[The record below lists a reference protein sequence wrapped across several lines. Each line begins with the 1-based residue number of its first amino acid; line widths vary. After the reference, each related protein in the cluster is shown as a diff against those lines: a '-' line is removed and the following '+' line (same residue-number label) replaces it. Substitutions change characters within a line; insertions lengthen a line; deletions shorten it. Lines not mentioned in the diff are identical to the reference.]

1 MLYLIS
7 QKARVSRAKAK
18 ELFKTVLQQARQPQF
33 YEIYG
38 VPDTME
44 GRFEMVAL
52 HGGLLVSRLC
62 RADMGR
68 EGKVL
73 AQAFFDEMFR
83 NIDWAMRESGVGDLA
98 VPRRIKAKMTEFK
111 GRAHAYDEAGRSG
124 LGEMTHAISR
134 NVFNSGPRPVL
145 TVLAA
150 FAQYVQSA
158 AHQLDNQGLSD
169 FWQGKVHFPSSFPSA
184 MAMGA
189 SNQND
194 GIQNESQ
201 AA

>member
-7 QKARVSRAKAK
+7 PKARARRLKAK
-18 ELFKTVLQQARQPQF
+18 ELFKTVLQQSRNPHF

-62 RADMGR
+62 RPDMGR

-73 AQAFFDEMFR
+73 AQAFFDVMFR

-98 VPRRIKAKMTEFK
+98 VPRRIKAKMANFK

-134 NVFNSGPRPVL
+134 NVFFEGPRPALDVL
-145 TVLAA
+145 EQ

-169 FWQGKVHFPSSFPSA
+169 FWQGKVYFPSHFPSA
-184 MAMGA
+184 MGFAVGH
-189 SNQND
+189 QNN
-194 GIQNESQ
+194 GTENVAQ